1 MASKSPPPGR
11 KGKVQYN
18 IRVDSDVLNRFR
30 DYCNRNGL
38 DPQGQVILFMKRVLE
53 SEFDFQE
60 RLWTA
65 LQEEG
70 S

>member
-1 MASKSPPPGR
+1 MPPKAAIPPR

-18 IRVDSDVLNRFR
+18 IRVDAEVLKRFR
-30 DYCNRNGL
+30 EYCTRNGL
-38 DPQGQVILFMKRVLE
+38 DPQGQIVLFMKRVLE

-65 LQEEG
+65 LQSE
-70 S
+70 SS

>member
-1 MASKSPPPGR
+1 MAPRIANPAR

-18 IRVDSDVLNRFR
+18 IRVDADVLRRFR
-30 DYCNRNGL
+30 DYCTRNGL

-60 RLWTA
+60 RLWEA
-65 LQEEG
+65 LQPEG

>member
-1 MASKSPPPGR
+1 MVTKPPSTGR

-30 DYCNRNGL
+30 DYCTRNGL
-38 DPQGQVILFMKRVLE
+38 DPQGQVVLFMKRVLE

-60 RLWTA
+60 RLWAA
-65 LQEEG
+65 LQEEP